1 MTKLQSPVMMEQDI
15 TPFRESMGMGR
26 MARAMGQQG
35 HINILLKRVIRLKRA
50 VFTDTLSRKRKK
62 GGNHW

>member
-1 MTKLQSPVMMEQDI
+1 MTEQDI
-15 TPFRESMGMGR
+15 THFRGSMGTAQ

-35 HINILLKRVIRLKRA
+35 HINIRLKRATRLRRA
-50 VFTDTLSRKRKK
+50 VFTDILSKKRKK

>member
-1 MTKLQSPVMMEQDI
+1 MTEQDI
-15 TPFRESMGMGR
+15 TQFRESMGTAR

-35 HINILLKRVIRLKRA
+35 HINILLKRVIRLRRA
-50 VFTDTLSRKRKK
+50 VFTGILSKKRKK